1 MSVNRSIVLLAFA
14 GAAAIA
20 APAVAHH
27 SGAMFDRTHTIT
39 IDGTFMSQEYT
50 NPHVWISVMGKPTGT
65 KVKASRW
72 DIETVSVQNLT
83 KIGIN
88 KETLKPGD
96 KLKVKNPLPT
106 LATRPPGLFGRSTPG
121 SPPRDRCAISP
132 MPGARCPH
140 PLRRPSGRPCRR
152 SGPGVSR

>member
-96 KLKVKNPLPT
+96 KLKVKINPL
-106 LATRPPGLFGRSTPG
+106 RDGRHGG
-121 SPPRDRCAISP
+121 SLMTIITADGVEHGFHEGDA
-132 MPGARCPH
+132 G
-140 PLRRPSGRPCRR
+140 
-152 SGPGVSR
+152 GVSPE